1 MLIFNNIAFI
11 TNLGSLSASALTRRN
26 NLITIRLQKSN
37 LSSMC
42 IHIFEF
48 FLLMFWGFYLIAHT
62 KNGGMHHRRLSV
74 RLLALKSLMLEKE
87 KFFLRTSIFC
97 LFRKK
102 SYFCKTSLKVTA
114 MARPIKETPILT
126 GKDAERFV
134 ERAERVEKMSKEV
147 RATNHAKLMERVKE
161 AKKLITFCW

>member
-1 MLIFNNIAFI
+1 VHSHFRVFFVDVLGVLPNCAYKKQWYASPSIICLAFGLKIAYV
-11 TNLGSLSASALTRRN
+11 G
-26 NLITIRLQKSN
+26 K
-37 LSSMC
+37 
-42 IHIFEF
+42 
-48 FLLMFWGFYLIAHT
+48 G
-62 KNGGMHHRRLSV
+62 KV
-74 RLLALKSLMLEKE
+74 
-87 KFFLRTSIFC
+87 FLRTSIFC
-97 LFRKK
+97 LFHKK
-102 SYFCKTSLKVTA
+102 IILLRNNILKVTA

>member
-1 MLIFNNIAFI
+1 
-11 TNLGSLSASALTRRN
+11 
-26 NLITIRLQKSN
+26 
-37 LSSMC
+37 
-42 IHIFEF
+42 
-48 FLLMFWGFYLIAHT
+48 
-62 KNGGMHHRRLSV
+62 
-74 RLLALKSLMLEKE
+74 
-87 KFFLRTSIFC
+87 
-97 LFRKK
+97 
-102 SYFCKTSLKVTA
+102 